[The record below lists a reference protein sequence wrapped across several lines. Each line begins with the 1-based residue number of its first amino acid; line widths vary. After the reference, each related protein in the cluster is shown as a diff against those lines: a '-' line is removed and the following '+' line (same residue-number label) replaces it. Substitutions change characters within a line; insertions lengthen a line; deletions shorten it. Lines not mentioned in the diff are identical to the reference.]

1 VVEFRVPSG
10 AAAAAARLGEPV
22 AGSENHRVFRPRRL
36 DVFARWLLSLQG
48 DAVPLAPEELVQLY
62 RRQIRDTLA
71 IYEAKQ

>member
-1 VVEFRVPSG
+1 
-10 AAAAAARLGEPV
+10 
-22 AGSENHRVFRPRRL
+22 
-36 DVFARWLLSLQG
+36 VFARWLLSLQG